1 MIIADVMNRK
11 QENDNLQLNRRKIK
25 RLQAVP
31 TRYLVDLHRPISP
44 VWPGGFLSF
53 NSFVG
58 ASRQRGRDSKAERL
72 CRH

>member
-11 QENDNLQLNRRKIK
+11 QENDNLQLNRRQIK

-31 TRYLVDLHRPISP
+31 TRYLGRLAPANQSSLAWRLP
-44 VWPGGFLSF
+44 SF

-58 ASRQRGRDSKAERL
+58 ASRQRGKAERL

>member
-1 MIIADVMNRK
+1 VAVDDHWDVMNRK
-11 QENDNLQLNRRKIK
+11 QENDNLQLNRRQIK

-31 TRYLVDLHRPISP
+31 TRYLVDLHRLISP

-58 ASRQRGRDSKAERL
+58 ASRQREG
-72 CRH
+72 